1 MGACVEEGC
10 IMMDVKLDECWK
22 QIQVLS
28 ETLWEN
34 RAMGNKVEKWL
45 ENFKEEEEKKW
56 ALFLLSKLMYFN
68 SSNIRLLLK
77 NLYENLFRYPLIKK
91 IRLNLDGCIDED
103 KIEESYKKCLKKT
116 CFLGV
121 GNPSESGV
129 HLLYYFRQEN
139 KIPKDLFV
147 YTDDVIILENDKQ
160 VINPKY
166 INRDFVFIDDLCGSG
181 SQATSK
187 NSNIKRCV
195 EHIRALS
202 PKSRISYFVL
212 FGTTEGLNVVK
223 NAKNSNNEFLFDCA
237 EAVVEFDNSYKCFS
251 DESRYFKNPLNRD
264 SAKKMALK
272 YGFDLAKQIAICE
285 EFPNPDKYAQRH
297 ALGFK
302 DCQLLLSMHHNTP
315 NNTLPI
321 IWFDEDERFWF
332 PIFKRYNKVY
342 KEL

>member
-1 MGACVEEGC
+1 MGACAKEGRV
-10 IMMDVKLDECWK
+10 MKEVKLDECWK
-22 QIQVLS
+22 QISVLS

-34 RAMGNKVEKWL
+34 RAMGNKVKRWL
-45 ENFKEEEEKKW
+45 ENFKEDEEKKW

-77 NLYENLFRYPLIKK
+77 NLYEDLFRYPLIKN
-91 IRLNLDGCIDED
+91 IRLNLGGCIDEN
-103 KIEESYKKCLKKT
+103 KIEENYKECLKKT

-147 YTDDVIILENDKQ
+147 YTDDIIMFENGRQ
-160 VINPKY
+160 TINPTY
-166 INRDFVFIDDLCGSG
+166 TDRDFVFIDDLCGSG

-195 EHIRALS
+195 ECIRTLS

-223 NAKNSNNEFLFDCA
+223 NAKNSNGVFLFDCV

-251 DESRYFKNPLNRD
+251 DESRYFKNPVDRD
-264 SAKKMALK
+264 SAKTMALK
-272 YGFDLAKQIAICE
+272 YGLDLAKQIAVYE
-285 EFPNPDKYAQRH
+285 EFPDPDKYALRH

-302 DCQLLLSMHHNTP
+302 DCQLLMSMHHNTP

-321 IWFDEDERFWF
+321 IWFDENEEKWF

-342 KEL
+342 KKI

>member
-1 MGACVEEGC
+1 MGACAPEGC
-10 IMMDVKLDECWK
+10 VMMDLELNECWK
-22 QIQVLS
+22 QIKVLS

-34 RAMGNKVEKWL
+34 RAMGNKVERWL
-45 ENFKEEEEKKW
+45 ENFDDDDEKKW
-56 ALFLLSKLMYFN
+56 ALFLLSKMMYFN
-68 SSNIRLLLK
+68 ASNIRLLLK
-77 NLYENLFRYPLIKK
+77 NLYENLFRYPLIRE
-91 IRLNLDGCIDED
+91 IRVSLDGRIDENE
-103 KIEESYKKCLKKT
+103 IEKKYKERLKKT

-147 YTDDVIILENDKQ
+147 YTDDVIVLESDKP
-160 VINPKY
+160 VLNAKY
-166 INRDFVFIDDLCGSG
+166 KDRDFVFIDDLCGSG

-195 EHIRALS
+195 EIIRNLS
-202 PKSRISYFVL
+202 PQTKISYFVL
-212 FGTTEGLNVVK
+212 FGTTKGLDVVK
-223 NAKNSNNEFLFDCA
+223 NAKDPNGVQLFDCV

-251 DESRYFKNPLNRD
+251 DDSRYFKNPSDRE

-272 YGFDLAKQIAICE
+272 HGLKLSKQIALYE
-285 EFPNPDKYAQRH
+285 ERNPDEYASRH

-302 DCQLLLSMHHNTP
+302 DSQLLLSMHHNTP

-321 IWFDEDERFWF
+321 IWFDEDEKIWF